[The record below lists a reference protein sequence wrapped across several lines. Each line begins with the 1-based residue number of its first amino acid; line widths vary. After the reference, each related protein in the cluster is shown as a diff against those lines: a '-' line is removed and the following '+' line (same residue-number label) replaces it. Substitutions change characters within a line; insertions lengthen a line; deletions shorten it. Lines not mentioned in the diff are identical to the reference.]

1 MWLALHPLAED
12 CSAGGW
18 RLSDAWSLK
27 TSQLKRKKERNRNIQ
42 YISTLHADVFILTY
56 SCQNWN
62 YVVQRFY
69 CFSKFKHN
77 ITSHWHWKLLFF
89 ILDIQN
95 DFQVICIHIS
105 FTCIKVCKEISE
117 ICSKFQ
123 NHFKRLFFNLRGMM
137 RKKEKHMVGVWR
149 MALFKFPKNKS
160 AKQMF
165 SVKV

>member
-27 TSQLKRKKERNRNIQ
+27 TSQLKRKKERNPNFQ

-95 DFQVICIHIS
+95 DFQVIRIHIS
-105 FTCIKVCKEISE
+105 FTCIKV
-117 ICSKFQ
+117 
-123 NHFKRLFFNLRGMM
+123 RVLRN
-137 RKKEKHMVGVWR
+137 KWD
-149 MALFKFPKNKS
+149 LFKVSEPFQTSIFQFERNDEKERKAHGWCLKNG
-160 AKQMF
+160 F
-165 SVKV
+165 V